1 MHIEK
6 KGASLRLRWCFEGR
20 RFNLALGLKDTPMNR
35 IYAQQ
40 VASRI
45 EIDMQ
50 AGYFDQTLLKYRPQ
64 TLGTNASN
72 ISAVELFQRY
82 SAAMTKDKALA
93 PGSIHRY
100 RAIAANLKRY
110 LGDKPAHLVTEA
122 TAKDMTAAL
131 SENLAGQTTKTY
143 LFLLKSCWDWAAG
156 KYHTVELNPWNGL
169 ASMVKT
175 VAQQPKQPF
184 TTGEIASILSAFY
197 HHPHYSHY
205 ADFVLFLVGT
215 ACRFGEGAGLKWE
228 HLSPDFTTAWIGESI
243 SRGNRKDTKTG
254 KARTVVLSQGVRSM
268 LTDREKGRTGERQG
282 LVFTSPKG
290 LPINDHRFRERAWK
304 RILDEC
310 RIEYRSPYN
319 LRHSAISHTLAAG
332 VSPIALA
339 EQTGHDKK
347 VLLSTYAHAIET
359 RSLFHDFGF

>member
-1 MHIEK
+1 MYIEK
-6 KGASLRLRWCFEGR
+6 KGESLRLRWMFEGR
-20 RFNLALGLKDTPMNR
+20 RYNLALGLKDSPINR
-35 IYAQQ
+35 TYAKQ
-40 VASRI
+40 VAAQI

-50 AGYFDQTLLKYRPQ
+50 AGYFDRTLLKYRPR

-72 ISAVELFQRY
+72 ILAVELFEKY
-82 SAAMTKDKALA
+82 STAMIKDKNLA

-100 RAIAANLKRY
+100 QAIAANLKRY
-110 LGDKPAHLVTEA
+110 LGEKPAHLVTVD
-122 TAKDMTAAL
+122 TAKDMAAAM

-156 KYHTVELNPWNGL
+156 KYHLSELNPWNGL
-169 ASMVKT
+169 TSRVK
-175 VAQQPKQPF
+175 VHSQQPKQPF
-184 TTGEIASILSAFY
+184 TTGEITAILSAFY

-205 ADFVLFLVGT
+205 ADFALFLVGT
-215 ACRFGEGAGLKWE
+215 ACRFGEAAGLRWE
-228 HLSPDFTTAWIGESI
+228 HLSADFVTAWIGESI

-254 KARTVVLSQGVRSM
+254 KARTVVLSVSVRSM
-268 LTDREKGRTGERQG
+268 LTERAKICERQG

-290 LPINDHRFRERAWK
+290 LPMNDHRFRARAWK
-304 RILDEC
+304 QILEEC

-319 LRHSAISHTLAAG
+319 LRHTTISHTLATG

-347 VLLSTYAHAIET
+347 VLLSTYAHAIDT
-359 RSLFHDFGF
+359 RSLFPDFCL